1 MYSNKWAKI
10 RKKASAIV
18 SAVFILRWIIWA
30 LNAMKV
36 LPPLWDALMAT
47 EAGHWMTGLP
57 VWDKLEAVWETIYH
71 WFGLPGLFV
80 LAGIMLIY
88 RVIHEIIYR
97 RWPIPIL
104 PASPPPRAVRTFVR
118 VISLESDTESVIDVQ
133 KLHQQ
138 TLSDGRTTLIYE
150 PDGSVSL
157 QLNGQKTELDSRWTE
172 VGHYLLRVVTY
183 DEKSYDH
190 TR

>member
-1 MYSNKWAKI
+1 MMYSNKWAKI

-118 VISLESDTESVIDVQ
+118 VISLESDTESVID
-133 KLHQQ
+133 
-138 TLSDGRTTLIYE
+138 E